1 MVYFLK
7 QVYLY
12 VYPEKKRYSNRE
24 IPQNIVSF
32 LKNPLIYKINSL
44 IISTVD

>member
-1 MVYFLK
+1 MYI
-7 QVYLY
+7 QR
-12 VYPEKKRYSNRE
+12 KRYSNRE

-32 LKNPLIYKINSL
+32 LKNLLIYKINSL